1 MSKLITAVGAVL
13 LIGTAVV
20 LLFTALFSG
29 QMASYSG
36 GVCIPGTATSTAGLT
51 PKTTA
56 SPTRGVS
63 CYPASGNGSSV
74 ALAAISIAAHLYG
87 NPDTWYDA
95 GMPQP
100 VLRFWANACPS
111 GSGCWVDWQ
120 EGSLQCV
127 LLVTGAFALGGSPLP
142 AAGNAIDFWSLY
154 QHRPGWLEV
163 PSATAPPSQRGLPMP
178 GDIMVWYDPP
188 PLVGHVAIV
197 VGVNPPLFGHNGSV
211 TFAEA
216 NGPGPIVIQTLLPDL
231 SVVTWSNHI
240 PYSVLGY
247 IRHAITNKT
256 VTHP

>member
-1 MSKLITAVGAVL
+1 MTKLFAAGGGVL
-13 LIGTAVV
+13 LMGATIV

-36 GVCIPGTATSTAGLT
+36 GVCVPGTATSTAGISL
-51 PKTTA
+51 KTTA
-56 SPTRGVS
+56 SPTGGIS
-63 CYPASGNGSSV
+63 CYPASGNGSEVSMA
-74 ALAAISIAAHLYG
+74 ALSIAAHLYG

-95 GMPQP
+95 GMPPP
-100 VLRFWANACPS
+100 VVQFWARACPS
-111 GSGCWVDWQ
+111 GSGCWADWQ

-127 LLVTGAFALGGSPLP
+127 LLVTGAFALADSALP

-197 VGVNPPLFGHNGSV
+197 VGVNPPLFGHNGAV

-216 NGPGPIVIQTLLPDL
+216 NGPGPIVTQTLLPDL
-231 SVVTWSNHI
+231 SVVTWTNPI

-247 IRHAITNKT
+247 IRPVTTNGT
-256 VTHP
+256 GTHP

>member
-1 MSKLITAVGAVL
+1 MVKLFAAGGAVL
-13 LIGTAVV
+13 LIGTTVV

-36 GVCIPGTATSTAGLT
+36 GVCLPGKATSTVGIAPT
-51 PKTTA
+51 KAT
-56 SPTRGVS
+56 SPTTGIS
-63 CYPASGNGSSV
+63 CFPASGNGSTVSMA
-74 ALAAISIAAHLYG
+74 ALTIVAHLYG

-95 GMPQP
+95 GMPEP
-100 VLRFWANACPS
+100 VLHFWASVCPA
-111 GSGCWVDWQ
+111 GSGCWIDWQ

-127 LLVTGAFALGGSPLP
+127 LLVTGAFALAGSPLP

-154 QHRPGWLEV
+154 QNRSGWLEV
-163 PSATAPPSQRGLPMP
+163 SSAIAPPSQRGLPMP

-197 VGVNPPLFGHNGSV
+197 VGVNPPLAGHNGSV

-216 NGPGPIVIQTLLPDL
+216 NGPGSIVTQTLLPDL
-231 SVVTWSNHI
+231 SVVTWSNPI

-247 IRHAITNKT
+247 IRPAPLKGNGM
-256 VTHP
+256 HP

>member
-1 MSKLITAVGAVL
+1 MSKLIVAGGGVL
-13 LIGTAVV
+13 LIGTTVV

-36 GVCIPGTATSTAGLT
+36 GVCVPGTATSTASIST
-51 PKTTA
+51 KTTA
-56 SPTRGVS
+56 SSSEGVS

-74 ALAAISIAAHLYG
+74 AVAALSIAAHLYG
-87 NPDTWYDA
+87 NPDTRYDA
-95 GMPQP
+95 GMTQP
-100 VLRFWANACPS
+100 VLQFWARACPS

-127 LLVTGAFALGGSPLP
+127 LLVTGAYALAGSPLP

-163 PSATAPPSQRGLPMP
+163 PSATAAPSQRGLPMP

-188 PLVGHVAIV
+188 PRVGHVAIV
-197 VGVNPPLFGHNGSV
+197 VGVIPPVQGHNGSI

-216 NGPGPIVIQTLLPDL
+216 NGPGSIVTQTLLPDL
-231 SVVTWSNHI
+231 TVVTWSNPI

-247 IRHAITNKT
+247 IRPTLSNGT
-256 VTHP
+256 GTHP

>member
-1 MSKLITAVGAVL
+1 MSKIIAAVGGVL
-13 LIGTAVV
+13 LIGATFV

-36 GVCIPGTATSTAGLT
+36 GICVPGTATSAVGIS
-51 PKTTA
+51 PTTNA
-56 SPTRGVS
+56 SPPGGVA
-63 CYPASGNGSSV
+63 CYPPSGNGSGVAQV
-74 ALAAISIAAHLYG
+74 ALTIAAHLYG

-100 VLRFWANACPS
+100 VLQFWATACPI
-111 GSGCWVDWQ
+111 GSGCWADWQ
-120 EGSLQCV
+120 QGSVQCV
-127 LLVTGAFALGGSPLP
+127 PLVIASYALAGSPLP

-163 PSATAPPSQRGLPMP
+163 PSAIAPPSQRGLPTP

-197 VGVNPPLFGHNGSV
+197 VGVIPPVQGHNGSV

-216 NGPGPIVIQTLLPDL
+216 NGPGSLVTQTLLPDL
-231 SVVTWSNHI
+231 TVVTWSNPI

-247 IRHAITNKT
+247 IRPVPTNGT
-256 VTHP
+256 GTHP

>member
-1 MSKLITAVGAVL
+1 MSKLIVAVGGMLVT
-13 LIGTAVV
+13 GTTVV

-36 GVCIPGTATSTAGLT
+36 GVCVPGTATSTASISKT
-51 PKTTA
+51 PLS
-56 SPTRGVS
+56 SPSEGVA
-63 CYPASGNGSSV
+63 CYPASGSGSSV
-74 ALAAISIAAHLYG
+74 AQAALSIAAHLYG

-95 GMPQP
+95 SMPP
-100 VLRFWANACPS
+100 SVLQFWARACPG

-127 LLVTGAFALGGSPLP
+127 LLVTGAYALAGSPLP

-163 PSATAPPSQRGLPMP
+163 PSATAPPSRRGLPMP

-197 VGVNPPLFGHNGSV
+197 VGVIPPVQGHNGSV

-216 NGPGPIVIQTLLPDL
+216 NGPVPLVTQTLLPDL
-231 SVVTWSNHI
+231 SVVTWSNPI

-247 IRHAITNKT
+247 IRPAITNKT

>member
-1 MSKLITAVGAVL
+1 MSKLIAAVVGVL
-13 LIGTAVV
+13 LIGSTIV

-36 GVCIPGTATSTAGLT
+36 GVCVPGTATSTARISPT
-51 PKTTA
+51 TTA
-56 SPTRGVS
+56 SPSGGVS
-63 CYPASGNGSSV
+63 CYPASGNGSGV
-74 ALAAISIAAHLYG
+74 AQAALTIAAHLYG

-95 GMPQP
+95 GMPQA
-100 VLRFWANACPS
+100 VLQFWATSCPR

-127 LLVTGAFALGGSPLP
+127 LLVTASYALAGSPLP

-163 PSATAPPSQRGLPMP
+163 PSALAQPSQRGLPMP

-197 VGVNPPLFGHNGSV
+197 VGVIPPLGGHNGSV

-216 NGPGPIVIQTLLPDL
+216 NGPGALVTQALLPDL
-231 SVVTWSNHI
+231 SVVTWSNPI

-247 IRHAITNKT
+247 IRPAQASGTPNS
-256 VTHP
+256 P

>member
-13 LIGTAVV
+13 LISVTLV

-36 GVCIPGTATSTAGLT
+36 GVCIPATATSTAGFT
-51 PKTTA
+51 PTTTA
-56 SPTRGVS
+56 SPSEGVS

-74 ALAAISIAAHLYG
+74 AVAALSMAAHLYG

-95 GMPQP
+95 SMPQP
-100 VLRFWANACPS
+100 VLHFWATTCPAR
-111 GSGCWVDWQ
+111 SGCWADWQ

-127 LLVTGAFALGGSPLP
+127 LLVTGAFALAGTSLP

-163 PSATAPPSQRGLPMP
+163 PSAIARPSQRGLPMP

-197 VGVNPPLFGHNGSV
+197 VGVNPPFFGHNGSV

-216 NGPGPIVIQTLLPDL
+216 NGPGPIVTQTLLPDL
-231 SVVTWSNHI
+231 SVVTWSNPI

-247 IRHAITNKT
+247 IRPAITNKT